1 MSRGLE
7 EQPLDEGEL
16 VVAAVGKCKLL
27 LRIVLVN
34 EVEHDRV
41 GLPDDKVAILVV
53 DKGRDAAVRVVLGVR
68 GLLVLGGVEV
78 EVDGLV
84 GEPELFEDDSDF
96 PGASVSRQH
105 RRTLT
110 WFKATYQPFG
120 APLFE

>member
-16 VVAAVGKCKLL
+16 VVAAVGECKLL

-53 DKGRDAAVRVVLGVR
+53 DKGRDAAVRVVLRELGR
-68 GLLVLGGVEV
+68 LVLALVEV
-78 EVDGLV
+78 QIDRVV
-84 GEPELFEDDSDF
+84 G
-96 PGASVSRQH
+96 
-105 RRTLT
+105 
-110 WFKATYQPFG
+110 
-120 APLFE
+120 